1 RMTVNLPLAL
11 LSAAVPLVC
20 LLAASACLSIS
31 RKTQT
36 MMRNPSRNS
45 SKQLVPLPP
54 NNSMQLL
61 PLLNLLCR
69 TMMTCFHPSTSRSR
83 ERRLRPLHQHRN
95 KQLLPLRLR
104 NHVLPLNKQLVPL
117 PPNNSMQLL
126 PLLNLLCPTMLTSF
140 HPSTS

>member
-1 RMTVNLPLAL
+1 
-11 LSAAVPLVC
+11 
-20 LLAASACLSIS
+20 
-31 RKTQT
+31 
-36 MMRNPSRNS
+36 MMRNPSSNS
-45 SKQLVPLPP
+45 STQLRLPP

-61 PLLNLLCR
+61 PLLNLLCP

-83 ERRLRPLHQHRN
+83 ERRLPPLHQHRN

-126 PLLNLLCPTMLTSF
+126 PLLNLLCPTMMTCF
-140 HPSTS
+140 HPSTSRSRERRLPPLHQHRNKQLLPLRLRNRVL